1 MRKSFPFIQQTGMM
15 ECGPTCLAM
24 IFKYYGYYNIQS
36 LLAKLTEANTAGV
49 NLYSMAE
56 VAEQFGFQADA
67 YEMEYENFK
76 EIKMPCIA
84 HYSGIHFIVVYHVTD
99 KEVWVADP
107 AYGKDK
113 IKKADFLKKW
123 NGITLAIEPTPAIFK
138 NKDLEE
144 TVKEYRKNRKSLYKR
159 FYQPV
164 LDSLRKVIW
173 QILLA
178 SAVLQAL
185 GLAIPFFTQTI
196 VDNVLVNQNKKM
208 LMVILMGMFAVFA
221 TQVILLYAR
230 NILLVHARVHFEL
243 EFFSRFFKHF
253 ISLTQKYYDSN
264 KREDFMARFQENIT
278 IRQLVNPGVIES
290 VVDLLFV
297 LFYVPILLFY
307 NLKLGLVALGFV
319 LLYALVTI
327 YYTPKIRALA
337 YKVFYR
343 NLETLGGFLDTLL
356 GMQSVKLLAIE
367 NFKFWEWKNKYKHTL
382 NVVMEAEQQSAMLH
396 SVQRSIYYVSQVGI
410 FWIGAYMTFNNE
422 ITIGQY
428 LAVTAIFI
436 IVLNALNN
444 LSMIWY
450 NLTELSVSI
459 TRLNDVLVQEEEN
472 SSVLDLA
479 NDFQT
484 FPLTVSNLQFR
495 YNKSQEK
502 AVLKDLNFCVREG
515 EHIGIVGRN
524 GSGKSTLV
532 KMLVHFYSNYEGN
545 ITFGKTD
552 MRRINPTVLRKK
564 VFLFPQDIYVF
575 NGTIKE
581 NIMYANLNAEMDDVI
596 RAAKLADLHDFVA
609 AQYLGYN
616 YKIGDFG
623 ANLSGGQQ
631 LKLGFARLFLSDPDL
646 IILDEASSMLD
657 VESEQKIMA
666 NIKSHFKNKTI
677 ISIAHRMQT
686 LKNADRIWVVDE
698 GQIAEEGTHEALMKR
713 EDGLYFSFMRTMV
726 RKDLGSDFAKIV

>member
-502 AVLKDLNFCVREG
+502 AVLKDLNFSVREG

-713 EDGLYFSFMRTMV
+713 EDGLYYGFMRAYV
-726 RKDLGSDFAKIV
+726 EY

>member
-144 TVKEYRKNRKSLYKR
+144 TVKEYRKHRKSLYKR

-221 TQVILLYAR
+221 TQVILLYVR

-243 EFFSRFFKHF
+243 DFFSRFFKHF
-253 ISLTQKYYDSN
+253 ISLTQKYYDNN

-278 IRQLVNPGVIES
+278 IRQLVNPSVIES

-472 SSVLDLA
+472 NSVLDLA
-479 NDFQT
+479 NNFQT
-484 FPLTVSNLQFR
+484 FPLMVSNLQFR

-502 AVLKDLNFCVREG
+502 AVLKDLNFSVREG

-545 ITFGKTD
+545 IMFGKTD
-552 MRRINPTVLRKK
+552 MRRINPTALRKK

-581 NIMYANLNAEMDDVI
+581 NIMYANLNADMEDVI

-616 YKIGDFG
+616 YKIGDYG

-698 GQIAEEGTHEALMKR
+698 GQIAQEGTHEALMKH
-713 EDGLYFSFMRTMV
+713 EDGLYFSFMRTYV
-726 RKDLGSDFAKIV
+726 EY

>member
-1 MRKSFPFIQQTGMM
+1 MKRIKSFPFIQQTGMM

-36 LLAKLTEANTAGV
+36 LLSKLTEANTAGV

-67 YEMEYENFK
+67 YEMEYENFA

-99 KEVWVADP
+99 ETVWVADP
-107 AYGKDK
+107 AFGKDK

-144 TVKEYRKNRKSLYKR
+144 TVREYREHRKSLYNR

-164 LDSLRKVIW
+164 FASLRAVIW

-196 VDNVLVNQNKKM
+196 VDSVLVNQNKKM
-208 LMVILMGMFAVFA
+208 LMVILLGMFAVFA
-221 TQVILLYAR
+221 TQVLLLYAR

-243 EFFSRFFKHF
+243 DFFSRFFKHF
-253 ISLTQKYYDSN
+253 ISLTQKYYDNN

-278 IRQLVNPGVIES
+278 IRQLVNPSVIES

-297 LFYVPILLFY
+297 LFYVPVLLIY
-307 NLKLGLVALGFV
+307 NLKLGLVALAFV
-319 LLYALVTI
+319 LLYALITL

-337 YKVFYR
+337 YKVFYH
-343 NLETLGGFLDTLL
+343 NLATLGDFLDTLL

-367 NFKFWEWKNKYKHTL
+367 NFKFWQWKNKYKRTL
-382 NVVMEAEQQSAMLH
+382 NVVMEAEQQSALLH

-428 LAVTAIFI
+428 LAITAIFI

-450 NLTELSVSI
+450 NLTELSVSVS
-459 TRLNDVLVQEEEN
+459 RLNDVLVQEEEN
-472 SSVLDLA
+472 TSVLDQA
-479 NDFQT
+479 NDFQC
-484 FPLTVSNLQFR
+484 FPLRVSGLNFK
-495 YNKSQEK
+495 YNKSQESY
-502 AVLKDLNFCVREG
+502 VLNNLNFNIREG
-515 EHIGIVGRN
+515 EHIGIAGRN
-524 GSGKSTLV
+524 GSGKTTLV
-532 KMLVHFYSNYEGN
+532 KMFLNLYPEYEGS
-545 ITFGKTD
+545 IAFGATD
-552 MRRINPTVLRKK
+552 MRRINPAALRKK

-575 NGTIKE
+575 NGSIKE
-581 NIMYANLNAEMDDVI
+581 NILYGNLNADMDDVI

-616 YKIGDFG
+616 YKIGDYG

-631 LKLGFARLFLSDPDL
+631 LKLGFARLFLSNPDL

-666 NIKSHFKNKTI
+666 NLKAHFKEKTI

-686 LKNADRIWVVDE
+686 LKNADRIWVIDE
-698 GQIAEEGTHEALMKR
+698 GQIVEEGPHAELMQR
-713 EDGLYFSFMRTMV
+713 EDGLYHKFMKTYV
-726 RKDLGSDFAKIV
+726 DF